1 MGVDRDR
8 FNIFEA
14 RSSSRSEQNNARL
27 MKVILD
33 DIKTFQTI
41 GTHTQ
46 EPDTPP
52 EIDGVSWLKISER
65 KSLQMCERNGDK
77 HRTNKVDKQSGLISD
92 LQLKIE
98 RIKQE
103 AQDERDAMK
112 ARLIEIN
119 SEEKELKERIDK
131 ETIRYEE
138 IKKKQQSL
146 TSALAEEINRQKNAE
161 AEIEEMKTKV
171 KESER
176 LEQERIEV
184 KRLEQERL
192 EQERLKQERLEQERL
207 KQERLEQERLKQER
221 LEQERLK
228 QERSEQERLE
238 QERLEQERLEQE
250 RLEQERLEQEKMIK
264 DPEYEIQIKKRQL
277 AELEATITKEKLRQ
291 ERLMKKQGLEIY
303 LFACYQGIVIDFVVE
318 RYRKACPYATI
329 TICDNHTISM
339 EQQNKLRS
347 LDCSIIQYG
356 LENQDLD
363 YEAQSLMY
371 DAVWR
376 ENYNNA
382 WVVIAPADT
391 FVDISE
397 ESIQCLNDANSNMVG
412 TDNYTMVSKS
422 TKKDLS
428 DINIRNVNTGYK
440 NNCENVIIFNKSMK
454 PTVSY
459 NVESRMITVSSDA
472 VDISRNEKKFNAYSY
487 TYMGLGFYVSRSRQI
502 HAREKRWR
510 DEDHAGCFKY
520 DINEISSEI
529 LSLPVTH
536 YLGNPK

>member
-1 MGVDRDR
+1 MNFIFNKQGDNSEKKLIIPRGVSNQRTIVKDGISSGHKAPVEAKYTSLGRMGVDRDR

-27 MKVILD
+27 MKVIVD

-65 KSLQMCERNGDK
+65 KSLQMCDRNGDK
-77 HRTNKVDKQSGLISD
+77 HRMNEVDKQSGLISD

-103 AQDERDAMK
+103 TQDERDAMK

-119 SEEKELKERIDK
+119 SEEKEMKERIDK

-228 QERSEQERLE
+228 QERLEQERLEQERLEQERLEQERLEQERLE

-277 AELEATITKEKLRQ
+277 AELEATITKEK
-291 ERLMKKQGLEIY
+291 
-303 LFACYQGIVIDFVVE
+303 
-318 RYRKACPYATI
+318 T
-329 TICDNHTISM
+329 
-339 EQQNKLRS
+339 
-347 LDCSIIQYG
+347 
-356 LENQDLD
+356 
-363 YEAQSLMY
+363 
-371 DAVWR
+371 
-376 ENYNNA
+376 
-382 WVVIAPADT
+382 
-391 FVDISE
+391 
-397 ESIQCLNDANSNMVG
+397 
-412 TDNYTMVSKS
+412 
-422 TKKDLS
+422 
-428 DINIRNVNTGYK
+428 
-440 NNCENVIIFNKSMK
+440 
-454 PTVSY
+454 
-459 NVESRMITVSSDA
+459 
-472 VDISRNEKKFNAYSY
+472 
-487 TYMGLGFYVSRSRQI
+487 
-502 HAREKRWR
+502 
-510 DEDHAGCFKY
+510 
-520 DINEISSEI
+520 
-529 LSLPVTH
+529 
-536 YLGNPK
+536 